1 MSQRE
6 EVLGQAEDIPILGT
20 PILSFIAVPL
30 SCLHPGLTIQL
41 PSPTPATGTL
51 PSEGTCLGLP

>member
-41 PSPTPATGTL
+41 PSPTPDF
-51 PSEGTCLGLP
+51 